1 MVKQQHQDL
10 MGVWTALVSPFDAS
24 GELDYSAFNELIR
37 RQMAAGVK
45 GVVLCGTTGES
56 PTLTVTEKLALIK
69 RTKALVGE
77 QLSIMVGCGSNNTA
91 ETVEFSQ
98 LCVDAGAQA
107 LMVVTPP
114 YNKPSLRGLITHY
127 QQICTHNPGVPVVVY
142 HVPGRTGQKL
152 TAAELAELMSACAG
166 LVAIKEA
173 SGNPIEFAR
182 YQSVTTARVPERQI
196 NWLSGDDHG
205 LLASLAVGGHGVIS
219 VAANIFPQAMAKL
232 YSAFVAGD
240 HATALAYHQ
249 VLFPFMDQLFCEVNP
264 VPVKAVLAHMGVIP
278 SAYMRPPLATLTPR
292 FKEGL
297 MSSYAT
303 TAQQLGK
310 LLAAASH
317 DER

>member
-1 MVKQQHQDL
+1 MVKEQNQEL
-10 MGVWTALVSPFDAS
+10 AGVWTALVSPFQAG
-24 GELDYSAFNELIR
+24 GELDYSAFSELIR
-37 RQMAAGVK
+37 RQMLAGVK

-77 QLSIMVGCGSNNTA
+77 QLSIMVGCGSNNTL

-114 YNKPSLRGLITHY
+114 YNKPSLRGLIAHY
-127 QQICTHNPGVPVVVY
+127 QEICDHNPGVPVVVY
-142 HVPGRTGQKL
+142 HVPGRTGHKL
-152 TAAELAELMSACAG
+152 STAELSELMKACAG

-182 YQSVTTARVPERQI
+182 YQTVTTAKVPHRHI
-196 NWLSGDDHG
+196 SWLSGDDHG
-205 LLASLAVGGHGVIS
+205 FLASLAMGGHGVIS
-219 VAANIFPQAMAKL
+219 VAANVFPQAMVKL
-232 YSAFVAGD
+232 YSAFGVGD

-278 SAYMRPPLATLTPR
+278 SAYMRPPLATLTPS
-292 FKEGL
+292 FKDGL
-297 MSSYAT
+297 VSSYTT
-303 TAQQLGK
+303 TAQQLEQ
-310 LLAAASH
+310 LLAAG
-317 DER
+317 DGP